1 MTWATGTKDVRG
13 SVRPEWNCECPFS
26 KLGYVTVDASES
38 DSEEAGDNI
47 CGWETI
53 EGVELVLVVTGE
65 DVLLGVNYR
74 VKDAR
79 LGRWLLARC
88 RRGALVRRER

>member
-1 MTWATGTKDVRG
+1 VFK
-13 SVRPEWNCECPFS
+13 
-26 KLGYVTVDASES
+26 K
-38 DSEEAGDNI
+38 AGGKI
-47 CGWETI
+47 
-53 EGVELVLVVTGE
+53 

-88 RRGALVRRER
+88 RRGALVRREESFWLGMGDGLASPGRGLLASPSRWLLTVCGGWLLAKL